1 MIFGE
6 NIELKMKKSLPTKFI
21 HYLLLYMTKYFL
33 KLKKSLLKSIKA

>member
-21 HYLLLYMTKYFL
+21 HYLLLNMTKYFL
-33 KLKKSLLKSIKA
+33 ELKKNIYKSIKA